1 MFNVLT
7 TAMTVI
13 PPEPLQYER
22 FVGKVTNEIG
32 IDVVTFAAPV
42 KIEGSIQHHVAER
55 LYDAYGLSLNKNYC
69 LVDLPAQLYGSEAQI
84 TPDRLSFHNNTW
96 IVMKATDWF
105 KYNGWV
111 RVLVV
116 AEKDYDN

>member
-42 KIEGSIQHHVAER
+42 KIEG
-55 LYDAYGLSLNKNYC
+55 
-69 LVDLPAQLYGSEAQI
+69 
-84 TPDRLSFHNNTW
+84 T
-96 IVMKATDWF
+96 MAT
-105 KYNGWV
+105 NAATLTTMGV
-111 RVLVV
+111 
-116 AEKDYDN
+116 